1 MTALPHAAL
10 LLLALG
16 SLSGCVMF
24 AQPPAPLTC
33 DADLVGRW
41 IPLPDSPQDKVP
53 LGADDYADV
62 DAQCHVRLRDS
73 AKTAQPEFDALG
85 FSVGDQ
91 RYLALGFKELDGL
104 FAASAQTP
112 GTSPKSMPA
121 TAVTLIKYRIRG
133 DQLEI
138 AMLDVVQVMQRIEQG
153 TLKAR
158 ETDTSTYLFEGGPK
172 KLQALLAS
180 NPDLFDA
187 FDGRDRT
194 LRMRRAA
201 AGELR

>member
-1 MTALPHAAL
+1 MTALPHVAF
-10 LLLALG
+10 LLLAIG
-16 SLSGCVMF
+16 SLTGCVMF

-53 LGADDYADV
+53 LGKDDHADV

-85 FSVGDQ
+85 FTLDDQ

-112 GTSPKSMPA
+112 PTESKGMPA
-121 TAVTLIKYRIRG
+121 SAVTLIKYRIRG
-133 DQLEI
+133 DELEI
-138 AMLDVVQVMQRIEQG
+138 AVLDVVQVMQRIEQG

-172 KLQALLAS
+172 KLQALLAA
-180 NPDLFDA
+180 NPDLFDE
-187 FDGRDRT
+187 FGGKDKT
-194 LRMRRAA
+194 LRMRRAT